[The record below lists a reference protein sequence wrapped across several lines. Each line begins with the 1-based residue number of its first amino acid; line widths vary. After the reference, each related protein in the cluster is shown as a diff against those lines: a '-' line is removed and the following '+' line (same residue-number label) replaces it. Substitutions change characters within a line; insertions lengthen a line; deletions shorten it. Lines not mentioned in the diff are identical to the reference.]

1 MTMPSLAGQRF
12 LILGLGTTG
21 LALVRFLRDQDAEV
35 AVADTRAAPPGL
47 AALREAFGDVP
58 VHLGPFSALPFDA
71 NQTLLVSPGLAP
83 EALPWPAIKAAG
95 CPVLGEL
102 DLFFRFAK
110 APVLGITGTNGKSTV
125 TALLGHVLKAA
136 GFRVAVGGNLGPAA
150 VSLLSSNAPDV
161 FVLELSSFQLDWA
174 EPMPLRQALFLNL
187 SSDHLDRYGDLE
199 RYRASKARIYQRAE
213 RVLFNWRDPATHPA
227 PASATP
233 ALAVGLA
240 PGGGDQPFCIEEDA
254 LCGPEG
260 WRWPLARVPLVGS
273 HNLENVLFA
282 LTAAWD
288 FGASLGALGPAL
300 ETFQGLPHR
309 CTVAGEVGGVRYLND
324 SKATNVGAAVAALA
338 GLGPLEHVLLLAGG
352 LAKGADLSPL
362 RAAARGLKQALLFG
376 TDAPQLAELL
386 APVCSVQRVASL
398 DVAVAEAAL
407 RAVPG
412 DTVLLAPAC
421 ASFDQFRSFEHRG
434 AVFEAAV
441 AALAARAEVQA

>member
-1 MTMPSLAGQRF
+1 MTLSSLAGQRF

-21 LALVRFLRDQDAEV
+21 LALVRFLREQNAEV
-35 AVADTRAAPPGL
+35 AVADTRAAAPGL
-47 AALREAFGDVP
+47 AALRETFGDVT
-58 VHLGPFSALPFDA
+58 VHLGPFSGLPFDA
-71 NQTLLVSPGLAP
+71 EQTLIVSPGLAP
-83 EALPWPAIKAAG
+83 DALPWPAIKAAG
-95 CPVLGEL
+95 CPVWGEL
-102 DLFFRFAK
+102 DLFFRFAQ

-125 TALLGHVLKAA
+125 TALLGHLLKAA
-136 GFRVAVGGNLGPAA
+136 GYRVAVGGNLGPAA
-150 VSLLSSNAPDV
+150 VSLLGPEAPDV

-187 SSDHLDRYGDLE
+187 SSDHLDRYGDLD
-199 RYRASKARIYQRAE
+199 RYQASKARIYLRAE
-213 RVLFNWRDPATHPA
+213 RQLFNQRDPATYPPA
-227 PASATP
+227 VGPAP

-240 PGGGDQPFCIEEDA
+240 PGGGDQPFWLEEDA

-260 WRWPLARVPLVGS
+260 WRWPLGRVPLVGS

-309 CTVAGEVGGVRYLND
+309 CTVAGDVGGVRYLND

-338 GLGPLEHVLLLAGG
+338 GLGPLERVLLLAGG

-362 RAAARGLKQALLFG
+362 RTAARGLKQALLFG
-376 TDAPQLAELL
+376 TDAPLLEALL
-386 APVCSVQRVASL
+386 APVCPVQRVASL
-398 DVAVAEAAL
+398 NAAVAEAA
-407 RAVPG
+407 RQAVPG

-421 ASFDQFRSFEHRG
+421 ASLDQFRSFEHRG

-441 AALAARAEVQA
+441 AALAAPAEARA